1 MPTAYLKLIVRKG
14 SSYFGSGSHTAGFR
28 VLQGS
33 VVEKPIG
40 TFDNGFTRGRYAE
53 LTPETETA
61 QIEVWDFDFVT
72 QEKRLTGLN
81 GVFVLSK
88 QAEDVLATRFKDGFQ
103 PLTEAGYDQDSLCK
117 VRQD

>member
-1 MPTAYLKLIVRKG
+1 MPTEYSKLIIRKG

-40 TFDNGFTRGRYAE
+40 TFDNGFTRGRYVE

-61 QIEVWDFDFVT
+61 QIEVWDCDFVT
-72 QEKRLTGLN
+72 REKRITGIN
-81 GVFVLSK
+81 GVFTLSK
-88 QAEDVLATRFKDGFQ
+88 QANQNLETHYRDGFQ
-103 PLTEAGYDQDSLCK
+103 PLTEASHD
-117 VRQD
+117 